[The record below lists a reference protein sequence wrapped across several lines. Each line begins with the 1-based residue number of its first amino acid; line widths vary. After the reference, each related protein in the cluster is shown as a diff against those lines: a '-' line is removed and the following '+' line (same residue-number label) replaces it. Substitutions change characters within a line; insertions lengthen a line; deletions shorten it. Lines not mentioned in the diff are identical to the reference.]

1 MTFVAPFSFP
11 PSPAKTRAMDM
22 HGFNGAAAGR
32 DGFLAPFLATG
43 WTAVEPAILQP
54 ADVFLDLGGEDLA
67 KRLYLTSDASG
78 RDLCLRPELTIPICL
93 DHIAG
98 GDPARRAD
106 YAGYGRVFRHRPE
119 GSGEFWQGSV
129 ESIGRTDTAAA
140 DADVLAAARDCAAR
154 HGLSAPAIRLG
165 DTGLFRAALAALE
178 LPAMWRR
185 RLSRAFGRGG
195 LAGRPLGPLVATAQA
210 PEAAR
215 AGVLAAL
222 SNTDRAGAR
231 ALVED
236 LLGIGGLSAVGGRTV
251 TEIADRF
258 LEQADLAAEAPR
270 AMAKLSVLE
279 ALLAVSVP
287 ADRAV
292 DAVAAALAPLG
303 DAARTPLAV
312 LDARHAAFRAAGLD
326 LSTMRFEAAF
336 GRRLDYYT
344 GLVFEFTDPARPEA
358 PQAVGGGRYD
368 ALLALIGAPAPV
380 PAIGFAVWPERLPG
394 GLV

>member
-1 MTFVAPFSFP
+1 
-11 PSPAKTRAMDM
+11 MDM
-22 HGFNGAAAGR
+22 HGFHDVAAGR
-32 DGFLAPFLATG
+32 DRFLAPFLASG
-43 WTAVEPAILQP
+43 FTAVEPAILQP

-67 KRLYLTSDASG
+67 KRLFLTSDASG

-98 GDPARRAD
+98 GEPARRAD
-106 YAGYGRVFRHRPE
+106 YACYGRVFRHRPE
-119 GSGEFWQGSV
+119 GSGEFWQGGV
-129 ESIGRTDTAAA
+129 ESIGRADTAGA
-140 DADVLAAARDCAAR
+140 DADVLAAARDCASR
-154 HGLSAPAIRLG
+154 HGLPAPAIRIG

-195 LAGRPLGPLVATAQA
+195 LAGRPLAPLVEATQA

-222 SNTDRAGAR
+222 SGTDRAGAR
-231 ALVED
+231 ALVAD
-236 LLGIGGLSAVGGRTV
+236 LLSIGGLSAVGGRTV
-251 TEIADRF
+251 GEIADRF
-258 LEQADLAAEAPR
+258 LEQADLAAQGPAAR
-270 AMAKLSVLE
+270 GKLPVLE

-303 DAARTPLAV
+303 AAAEAPLAA
-312 LDARHAAFRAAGLD
+312 LDARHRAFRAAGLD
-326 LSTMRFEAAF
+326 LASMRFEAAF

-344 GLVFEFTDPARPEA
+344 GLVFELSDPTRPEA
-358 PQAVGGGRYD
+358 PAAIGGGRYD

-380 PAIGFAVWPERLPG
+380 PAIGFAAWPERMPG
-394 GLV
+394 EAR